1 MPLGIKKITF
11 ATLTFSNITLYI
23 GFLIWRI
30 MFNNFAVETFNA
42 SATDIGII
50 QAVREIPGFL
60 AFGVGALALRF
71 SESKLA
77 AASIVV
83 MALGLILT
91 GASPSLVIL
100 GAATFL
106 MSLGFHYFEPSN
118 SSQLLLLAKQG
129 KYGNIQGR
137 YLSFE
142 SMAGV
147 AAGVL
152 VLSLTFAFDYRIAFY
167 ILGGAI
173 CLIGLYL
180 LIALPAN
187 RGIGELRRARPK
199 KKYWL
204 YYTLSFLRGC
214 RRHIFTTFAI
224 FLLVKNHGLSIS
236 IISIV
241 FVANSF
247 VTIFTHRLIGHISDR
262 FGERVILVGSSLILV
277 FIFTGYAYVSFMP
290 LLIAFFLIDNALFG
304 SSIALKSYL
313 RKIASEEDL
322 TGCLSFGM
330 TMNHVT
336 AIIIPVVGGL
346 AWNLFGYQ
354 VTFIAGAV
362 IVAVDMFFAM
372 KIPTHDISD
381 IKTAPQQP

>member
-1 MPLGIKKITF
+1 MPVGIRKISF
-11 ATLTFSNITLYI
+11 ATLTFSNVILNI
-23 GFLIWRI
+23 GFMIWRI
-30 MFNNFAVETFNA
+30 MFNNFSVEIFNA

-60 AFGVGALALRF
+60 GFGVGALALRY

-77 AASIVV
+77 AVSIMVL
-83 MALGLILT
+83 ALGLILT
-91 GASPSLVIL
+91 GASPTLFML
-100 GAATFL
+100 GAATFI

-118 SSQLLLLAKQG
+118 SSQLLLLARDGRFGKIQG
-129 KYGNIQGR
+129 KYR
-137 YLSFE
+137 SFE
-142 SMAGV
+142 SMAGL

-152 VLSLTFAFDYRIAFY
+152 VLSFTIALDYRPVFY
-167 ILGGAI
+167 NLGGI
-173 CLIGLYL
+173 IFLTGLYL
-180 LIALPAN
+180 VIALPHN
-187 RGIGELRRARPK
+187 RGIGELRRAKPK

-236 IISIV
+236 VISVV
-241 FVANSF
+241 FLANSL
-247 VTIFTHRLIGHISDR
+247 VTIFTHRFIGHLSDR
-262 FGERVILVGSSLILV
+262 IGERAILAGTSFLLI
-277 FIFTGYAYVSFMP
+277 FIFTGYAYISYLP

-304 SSIALKSYL
+304 SSIALNSYL

-336 AIIIPVVGGL
+336 AVIIPVVGGL
-346 AWNLFGYQ
+346 AWNLFSFQ
-354 VTFIAGAV
+354 VPFIAGAI
-362 IVAVDMFFAM
+362 IVAVDMFFALKM
-372 KIPTHDISD
+372 PGLKESNPH
-381 IKTAPQQP
+381 P

>member
-91 GASPSLVIL
+91 GASPSLVLL

-129 KYGNIQGR
+129 QYGNIQGK

-142 SMAGV
+142 SMAGL

-173 CLIGLYL
+173 CLVGLYL
-180 LIALPAN
+180 LIALPVN

-224 FLLVKNHGLSIS
+224 FLLVKNHGLSIA

-290 LLIAFFLIDNALFG
+290 ALIAFFLIDNALFG

-336 AIIIPVVGGL
+336 AIIIPVIGGL

-362 IVAVDMFFAM
+362 IVAVDMFFAT
-372 KIPTHDISD
+372 KIPNEAAVGLRTP
-381 IKTAPQQP
+381 T

>member
-71 SESKLA
+71 SESKLS

-91 GASPSLVIL
+91 GMSPSLVML

-137 YLSFE
+137 YLSYE
-142 SMAGV
+142 SMAGL

-152 VLSLTFAFDYRIAFY
+152 VLSLTFAFAYRVAFY

-180 LIALPAN
+180 LIALPHN
-187 RGIGELRRARPK
+187 RGIGELRRAKPK

-224 FLLVKNHGLSIS
+224 FLLVKNHGLSIAV
-236 IISIV
+236 ISIV

-290 LLIAFFLIDNALFG
+290 ALIAFFLIDNALFG

-336 AIIIPVVGGL
+336 AIVIPVIGGL

-372 KIPTHDISD
+372 KIPTRNISD
-381 IKTAPQQP
+381 IKTASQQL